1 MVIVLGIETTCDDT
15 AVAVV
20 ADGKTILSN
29 VISSQTNLHQKFG
42 GVFPELAARQHNET
56 LLPIL
61 ENAIQEADIS
71 VDQIDLIAVAKGPG
85 LIGSLMIGMNAAKSL
100 SLAWNKPFVGVNHVE
115 AHLYGAIMSHPS
127 PVFPAIGV
135 VISGGHTFIVRI
147 EAIGKYQLI
156 GATVDDAIGEAFDK
170 VAAMLD
176 LPYPGGPAIEAIA
189 REGDPSRYPFKAGV
203 VKGKP
208 WDFSFSGLK
217 TNVLYTI
224 KGQNCDKL
232 CKIAIP
238 PEQIPHIAAS
248 FQEVALMAIVE
259 RAISAASKFKCA
271 AIYFGGG
278 VSVNERLREIMSKK
292 KGKDVQVFW
301 PKKGLSLDNAAMIA
315 GLGFHCFQGTGD
327 SLDLEP
333 SPRISFCLHS

>member
-1 MVIVLGIETTCDDT
+1 MALVLGIETTCDET
-15 AVAVV
+15 AAAVV
-20 ADGKTILSN
+20 ADGKTVLSN
-29 VISSQTNLHQKFG
+29 VISSQIDLHQKFG

-56 LLPIL
+56 FLPIL
-61 ENAIQEADIS
+61 ESAMREANVS
-71 VDQIDLIAVAKGPG
+71 AEQIDVIAVAKGPG

-100 SLAWNKPFVGVNHVE
+100 SLAWEKPFIGVNHVE

-127 PVFPAIGV
+127 PIFPAIGV

-147 EAIGKYQLI
+147 ETIGKYQLI
-156 GATVDDAIGEAFDK
+156 GTTVDDAIGEAFDK

-176 LPYPGGPAIEAIA
+176 LPYPGGPSIEAIA
-189 REGDPSRYPFKAGV
+189 REGDPSRYGFKAGV

-232 CKIAIP
+232 CKTAIP

-248 FQEVALMAIVE
+248 FQEVALASIVE
-259 RAISAASKFKCA
+259 KAVRAALEFKCS

-278 VSVNERLREIMSKK
+278 VSINERLREIMSKK

-315 GLGFHCFQGTGD
+315 GLGFHYFQGTSD
-327 SLDLEP
+327 PLDLEP
-333 SPRISFCLHS
+333 SPRISFCFRD